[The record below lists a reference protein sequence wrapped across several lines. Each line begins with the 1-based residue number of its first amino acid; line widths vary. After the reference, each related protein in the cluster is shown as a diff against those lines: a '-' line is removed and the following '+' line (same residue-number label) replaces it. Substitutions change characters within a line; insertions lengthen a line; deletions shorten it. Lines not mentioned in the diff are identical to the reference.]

1 MTPVRTMTNPAPH
14 AVPTARNPAPNHP
27 APNHPAP
34 NHPAPNN
41 PALTKQTPKS
51 PPQNKPDRPTT
62 R

>member
-1 MTPVRTMTNPAPH
+1 MTNPAPH

-27 APNHPAP
+27 APNHPAL
-34 NHPAPNN
+34 NNPALNN